1 MLAIFFSCVIILH
14 YFMLPRHASSCLIM
28 PHYVSFCLIMFPFI
42 YHVPSC
48 YLYNITLPTVA
59 RDPLTVELTMLS
71 LLDHDARGATGEG
84 DLEVEV
90 KVAQER
96 LVVPELPAFL
106 HSNGKRKGMLVY
118 TVIWP
123 GCLRLLGVRAC
134 GRHLHGRLL
143 CRGGAGLL
151 HREVVILLPSP
162 GLGGGL

>member
-1 MLAIFFSCVIILH
+1 M
-14 YFMLPRHASSCLIM
+14 
-28 PHYVSFCLIMFPFI
+28 
-42 YHVPSC
+42 
-48 YLYNITLPTVA
+48 A